1 MKSKELWFL
10 FRAFELG
17 QMRGTAS
24 EKGRKLKKETEIF
37 VDNLQNMHKMIADF
51 LISVYDR
58 KWKEWFGKGKYN
70 GDKWIHKLHCEIGK
84 GA

>member
-1 MKSKELWFL
+1 
-10 FRAFELG
+10 
-17 QMRGTAS
+17 
-24 EKGRKLKKETEIF
+24 
-37 VDNLQNMHKMIADF
+37 MHKKIADF
-51 LISVYDR
+51 IISVYDR